1 MPVLEIE
8 GKQYEAR
15 CDFKFERTAEEKY
28 NEKDANGN
36 KQGGLTTIY
45 LNLLNQ
51 SSTLYLIYFWDCAL
65 SHLKAQ
71 KPSVEKIEEALEKV
85 IDQEG
90 EKGTERLFKEA
101 FQAVEKSGFF
111 IVQIKKIWKEFA
123 ILKKEIKRRDGETD
137 EEFRKR
143 NLDRQEGIDYAER
156 MERLRKE
163 MSK

>member
-1 MPVLEIE
+1 MSVLEID
-8 GKQYEAR
+8 GKQYPAR

-28 NEKDANGN
+28 NEKDGNGN
-36 KQGGLTTIY
+36 KQGGLATIY
-45 LNLLNQ
+45 LNLLNKT
-51 SSTLYLIYFWDCAL
+51 STLYLIYFWDCAL
-65 SHLKAQ
+65 SHLKSQ

-85 IDQEG
+85 IDEEG

-111 IVQIKKIWKEFA
+111 IVQTKQIWKEFD
-123 ILKKEIKRRDGETD
+123 ILKKEIKQRDGETE

-143 NLDRQEGIDYAER
+143 KLQRQEGIEYSER
-156 MERLRKE
+156 MARLRKE